1 MRAFKKTIILTLL
14 IVLLTSCTTLRI
26 SEYEN
31 DFLPVPDPIKEDGTK
46 SVWYNEKS
54 DTVEMTFAYW
64 KKIVT
69 FIIFSYKP
77 DDSKTVDKK

>member
-1 MRAFKKTIILTLL
+1 MRAIKKTIILILL
-14 IVLLTSCTTLRI
+14 IVLLTSCTTLRVGN
-26 SEYEN
+26 YEN

-64 KKIVT
+64 KKITT

-77 DDSKTVDKK
+77 NDNKTVDKK

>member
-1 MRAFKKTIILTLL
+1 MRAFKKILIPILL
-14 IVLLTSCTTLRI
+14 TVLLTSCTTLQV
-26 SEYEN
+26 SNYEN
-31 DFLPVPDPIKEDGTK
+31 DFLTVPDPIKEDGTK

-77 DDSKTVDKK
+77 NDNKNIDKK

>member
-1 MRAFKKTIILTLL
+1 MRDFKKIRIPILLT
-14 IVLLTSCTTLRI
+14 VLLTSCTTLRVND
-26 SEYEN
+26 YEN
-31 DFLPVPDPIKEDGTK
+31 DFLPVPDPIQEDGTK

-77 DDSKTVDKK
+77 DDNKTVDKK